1 MPELIYNVKFKID
14 NSSAQSM
21 KGVIDKNAA
30 KEVEDLKKV
39 VQELQQKLVQT
50 SNSTKDVDQQTQDFI
65 STTKNQT
72 SLVKSLNSEMA
83 KTIRVYGEN
92 SKEAKELNEELVR
105 EKQLLDNTIFTL
117 DQYAQNTEL
126 STDAQTALYNTIASG
141 NTTIVQAGARLKEY
155 NRAVKSTGGEVGQM
169 NTQFSAGNQAIFSFS
184 DMVQDSAQFQ
194 FGFAQGM
201 RAIGN
206 NVGYTAELL
215 AVMTK
220 NARDNGMTF
229 AQAMKGSLTGI
240 NAFIV
245 GLNVAVT
252 AVTMLGKS
260 IGGTSKEATDSV
272 NEFVDASVALKD
284 AGDFDFLDI
293 QKTRDQI
300 AEFEDFKEKIANNDE
315 QIESLKEYIKVVDR
329 FGVTTFKQTEASKRA
344 VKEFEKTLGV
354 FGKTTVKEVQEQIDE
369 LNETLRDNEQLAREN
384 EFAQYKQDIDSATN
398 KVLLFTEAGLD
409 AGMSLQDL
417 SNELGQELEM
427 TKSLMSTNDD
437 YIAQYKFIKKQYELV
452 ENAIQAKTKEQEKEA
467 KAIKEIADKEYK
479 AQLEIKEGY
488 EERRKMVESTNEAL
502 TKLRDAEHEKLFAE
516 SHKKATEKILDS
528 HAERMAFA
536 EKEGLAHH
544 RYYTE
549 IVQGEH
555 NRVLQT
561 LSVNGKLKAVYEERM
576 ALMKQEQDMAKET
589 LAVVGK
595 FTVTDELVTPMRGSI
610 AFLEKE
616 IAGLEAGFVNVTTDA
631 ARESLANVI
640 KAKQEELDGKRA
652 LMDQETAVT
661 EFNHKKMAKSA
672 KFISDGLFEN
682 EKASAVAGAIMNTYK
697 AATEALASAPPPF
710 GAILMGG
717 VIASG
722 MAQVKKIMTTK
733 KDGSGAGGSTQ
744 STSRGGGALVG
755 KKDVAQ
761 QQSITFLPSRAS
773 DMAGSEPAINV
784 TAKIDRKGISVAAD
798 KGRREVSSSQVRP

>member
-72 SLVKSLNSEMA
+72 SLVKSLNAEMA
-83 KTIRVYGEN
+83 KTVRVYGEN

-105 EKQLLDNTIFTL
+105 EKQVLDNTIFTL

-141 NTTIVQAGARLKEY
+141 NTTVVQAGARLKEY
-155 NRAVKSTGGEVGQM
+155 TRAVKSTGGEVGQM

-245 GLNVAVT
+245 GLNIAVT
-252 AVTMLGKS
+252 AVTMLGKR
-260 IGGTSKEATDSV
+260 IGGTSKEAVDSV
-272 NEFVDASVALKD
+272 NEFIDASVALKD

-300 AEFEDFKEKIANNDE
+300 AEFEEFKEKVADNDK

-344 VKEFEKTLGV
+344 VEDFEKTLGV
-354 FGKTTVKEVQEQIDE
+354 FGKTTVKELQKQIDE

-384 EFAQYKQDIDSATN
+384 EFAQYKEDIDSATN
-398 KVLLFTEAGLD
+398 KILLFTEAGLN

-417 SNELGQELEM
+417 SNELGEELEM
-427 TKSLMSTNDD
+427 TKSLMSTNDE

-452 ENAIQAKTKEQEKEA
+452 ESAIQAKIKEQEKEA
-467 KAIKEIADKEYK
+467 KAAKETADEEYK

-502 TKLRDAEHEKLFAE
+502 TKLRDADHEKMLAE
-516 SHKKATEKILDS
+516 ANKKATEEILDN
-528 HAERMAFA
+528 HAKRMAFA

-555 NRVLQT
+555 NRLLQT
-561 LSVNGKLKAVYEERM
+561 LSVSGKLKAVYEERM

-589 LAVVGK
+589 LNVVGK

-616 IAGLEAGFVNVTTDA
+616 IAGLDAGFVNVTTDA

-640 KAKQEELDGKRA
+640 QAKQEELDGKRA

-661 EFNHKKMAKSA
+661 EFNHKKIAKSA

-755 KKDVAQ
+755 KKDVSQ

-773 DMAGSEPAINV
+773 DMAGSETAINV